1 MSQATK
7 VVVPAPD
14 STNLNAE
21 TQNVPPAALLPMAVF
36 KVKIG
41 KVVDAACSG
50 ELWRGMTY
58 F

>member
-1 MSQATK
+1 
-7 VVVPAPD
+7 
-14 STNLNAE
+14 LNAE
-21 TQNVPPAALLPMAVF
+21 PQNVPPAALLPIAVF

>member
-1 MSQATK
+1 MSQATE
-7 VVVPAPD
+7 VVVPAPE

-21 TQNVPPAALLPMAVF
+21 TPNVPPAALLPMAVF

>member
-1 MSQATK
+1 MSQATE

-21 TQNVPPAALLPMAVF
+21 TQNVPPAAILPMAVF

-50 ELWRGMTY
+50 ELWLGMTY

>member
-1 MSQATK
+1 MSQATE

-21 TQNVPPAALLPMAVF
+21 TQNVPPAALLPIAVF

>member
-1 MSQATK
+1 MSQATE

-21 TQNVPPAALLPMAVF
+21 TQNVPPAAILPMAVF

-41 KVVDAACSG
+41 KVVDAASSG

>member
-1 MSQATK
+1 
-7 VVVPAPD
+7 
-14 STNLNAE
+14 LNAE
-21 TQNVPPAALLPMAVF
+21 TQNVPPAAILPMAVF

>member
-7 VVVPAPD
+7 VVVSAPD

-21 TQNVPPAALLPMAVF
+21 PQNVPPAALLPIAVF

>member
-1 MSQATK
+1 MSQATE

-21 TQNVPPAALLPMAVF
+21 TQNVPPAAILPMAVF